1 MKIKALRSSYE
12 VNFLK
17 GTPELLEKLSSH
29 NYDAVLYDE
38 QLVRLGLLNQ
48 EFLTKKPSLGIQAT
62 EDTKTYLG
70 AYNTL
75 EWMSSLNLNRS
86 STLVVIGGGVVQDI
100 ATFISGVFHRGINWI
115 YVPTTLLS
123 QADSCIG
130 GKCGINLNS
139 RKNQIGLIYPPNEI
153 YIVESFLNYLPKKE
167 IESGIGEVFKMS
179 LISTKSFWP
188 EMKKY
193 LEGGNIS
200 VSKLVN
206 LSLIAKKEIIE
217 NDEFELHSRK
227 VLNYGHTFGHAIESA
242 SNYAIPHGVAVLL
255 GMRIIHSLGCIWGIT
270 DQKLADEIDYY
281 ISIILK
287 DTTYLSNLDL
297 ELIQKFI
304 WSDKKINN
312 NELTF
317 IVLKTIG
324 VFEFVKKSPSS
335 NLTKEIEDA
344 FRAI

>member
-1 MKIKALRSSYE
+1 MNIKALRGSYE

-17 GTPELLEKLSSH
+17 GIPDLVEKLSSH

-38 QLVRLGLLNQ
+38 QLISLGILNQ
-48 EFLTKKPSLGIQAT
+48 EFLTKKPSFGIQAT
-62 EDTKTYLG
+62 EDSKTYIG

-100 ATFISGVFHRGINWI
+100 ATFTSAVFHRGINWI

-153 YIVESFLNYLPKKE
+153 YIVKSFLDYLPKKE

-193 LEGGNIS
+193 LDNGNVSIS
-200 VSKLVN
+200 ELVN
-206 LSLIAKKEIIE
+206 RSLIAKKEIIE
-217 NDEFELHSRK
+217 IDEFELHSRK
-227 VLNYGHTFGHAIESA
+227 ILNYGHTFGHAIESA

-255 GMRIIHSLGCIWGIT
+255 GMKVIHSLGGIWGIT

-281 ISIILK
+281 ISVILK
-287 DTTYLSNLDL
+287 DTNYFSKLDL
-297 ELIQKFI
+297 ELIQKLI
-304 WSDKKINN
+304 WSDKKIKN

-324 VFEFVKKSPSS
+324 DFEFVRKSPSS
-335 NLTKEIEDA
+335 NLTKEIENA
-344 FRAI
+344 FRSI

>member
-1 MKIKALRSSYE
+1 MKIKALRGSYE
-12 VNFLK
+12 LNFLN
-17 GTPELLEKLSSH
+17 GIPNLLEKLSSCEF
-29 NYDAVLYDE
+29 DAVLYDE
-38 QLVRLGLLNQ
+38 QLLGLGILNQ
-48 EFLTKKPSLGIQAT
+48 EFLTKKPSFGVKAT
-62 EDTKTYLG
+62 EDSKTFMG

-100 ATFISGVFHRGINWI
+100 ATFATAVFHRGINWI

-139 RKNQIGLIYPPNEI
+139 RKNQIGLIYPPNKI
-153 YIVESFLNYLPKKE
+153 YIVDSFLEYLPKKE

-179 LISTKSFWP
+179 LISTKNFWP

-193 LEGGNIS
+193 LDGDNLSI
-200 VSKLVN
+200 SKLVN
-206 LSLIAKKEIIE
+206 HSLIAKKEIIE

-255 GMRIIHSLGCIWGIT
+255 GMRIIHYLGGIWGIT
-270 DQKLADEIDYY
+270 DQKLADEVNYY
-281 ISIILK
+281 ISVILK
-287 DTTYLSNLDL
+287 NTNYLSNLDL
-297 ELIQKFI
+297 ELIQKLI
-304 WSDKKINN
+304 WSDKKIKN

-324 VFEFVKKSPSS
+324 DFEFVSKSPSL
-335 NLTKEIEDA
+335 NLTKEIENA
-344 FRAI
+344 FRSI